1 MINESAVNTIQ
12 TTINSIK
19 SINLKKARFI
29 ELGVFAVGI
38 LMVALLLIWSYS
50 KLTLSGSNCSY
61 IKMNRLDVSELKPF
75 KYKKPQEDIDDN
87 TKTYGD
93 YRLRDFYAKTAYNC
107 CASGSFSHDFVNEC
121 ALENCIQLGARCLDF
136 EVYSFDDN
144 PIIAVSTNKSFG
156 IKETYNYLE
165 FDRVIAKIS
174 NMAFTQGLDSAGF
187 VSTDPLILHFRIKT
201 KHKEILDM
209 MADSLNK
216 HLYDRLLS
224 RRYSY
229 QYNGKDMGNVEM
241 KYLKNK
247 VIIITNK
254 VEDTNMEDSKLFEY
268 INILSGGENMRLMR
282 RSQATLAGDME
293 EIKNFNKERISICI
307 PDIDISPVNLDWRQ
321 MTHKELTN
329 PEDNNKNIP
338 IGYGFQYVAMSF
350 QNNDSF
356 LKDYISEFNRHGS
369 SFILKPKLFRK
380 QNATVEI
387 DNTKAIRIAQEGAN
401 ASNLLN
407 KGGGFTT

>member
-1 MINESAVNTIQ
+1 
-12 TTINSIK
+12 
-19 SINLKKARFI
+19 
-29 ELGVFAVGI
+29 
-38 LMVALLLIWSYS
+38 
-50 KLTLSGSNCSY
+50 
-61 IKMNRLDVSELKPF
+61 
-75 KYKKPQEDIDDN
+75 
-87 TKTYGD
+87 
-93 YRLRDFYAKTAYNC
+93 
-107 CASGSFSHDFVNEC
+107 
-121 ALENCIQLGARCLDF
+121 
-136 EVYSFDDN
+136 
-144 PIIAVSTNKSFG
+144 
-156 IKETYNYLE
+156 
-165 FDRVIAKIS
+165 
-174 NMAFTQGLDSAGF
+174 
-187 VSTDPLILHFRIKT
+187 
-201 KHKEILDM
+201 
-209 MADSLNK
+209 
-216 HLYDRLLS
+216 
-224 RRYSY
+224 
-229 QYNGKDMGNVEM
+229 
-241 KYLKNK
+241 
-247 VIIITNK
+247 
-254 VEDTNMEDSKLFEY
+254 MEDSKLFEY

-387 DNTKAIRIAQEGAN
+387 DNTKAIRIAQEGAT

-407 KGGGFTT
+407 EGGGFTM